1 MQGGTKTKWD
11 VIKSQAESKPGKMK
25 DFDQKESIKKQ
36 ILKLEAEI
44 HQKRLEELEKFD

>member
-1 MQGGTKTKWD
+1 M
-11 VIKSQAESKPGKMK
+11 KSQAESEPGKIK
-25 DFDQKESIKKQ
+25 EHDQKESIKKQ